1 VRRSEAMAGR
11 ATAGVG
17 SGRFGCGRG
26 PGRVLA
32 VVLLS
37 VFVLGGARASAQSV
51 PDVAG
56 GVDGAVADALEPGA
70 DEPGPEAPTVGAS
83 LDRIE
88 ALVGDQLTLT
98 VSAVA
103 RGAVAQTIRLGEPVD
118 LGKFERLE
126 SSHVDRDLGDGKF
139 SRRFVL
145 QIAAFEPGELE
156 VPGIRL
162 EFTDMGGRRH
172 AVSTTPIPVHIK
184 SLLKESGGT
193 AGEEGAEV
201 KPQPARP
208 PRSVIVEDL
217 RLVRWLEWLAGG
229 MGGVVVLGLLGRWI
243 ARSLKRRREAE
254 AVAEPVVPADV
265 MALGRLAALRGH
277 GDFARERYRPF
288 FFEVAEIVR
297 AYLGARFGFDAL
309 ELTTTELLAEL
320 ERVRLPAQDLE
331 SYGRVVS
338 FLEASDLVK
347 FASAPSSD
355 VEALAALDAAETIVR
370 RLSASAQ
377 ESAPAPAA
385 PAREA
390 AGA

>member
-1 VRRSEAMAGR
+1 V
-11 ATAGVG
+11 
-17 SGRFGCGRG
+17 
-26 PGRVLA
+26 
-32 VVLLS
+32 
-37 VFVLGGARASAQSV
+37 
-51 PDVAG
+51 
-56 GVDGAVADALEPGA
+56 VDGAVADAVGNEPA
-70 DEPGPEAPTVGAS
+70 AEEAGPEAPTVGAS
-83 LDRIE
+83 LDRTE

-103 RGAVAQTIRLGEPVD
+103 RAQVAQTIRLGEPVE

-156 VPGIRL
+156 VPAIRL
-162 EFTDMGGRRH
+162 EFTDTAGRRH
-172 AVSTTPIPVHIK
+172 AVSTTPIPVHIQ
-184 SLLKESGGT
+184 SVLKDPGGT
-193 AGEEGAEV
+193 PGEAAGAGGDL

-229 MGGVVVLGLLGRWI
+229 MGGVLIFWALVRWLW
-243 ARSLKRRREAE
+243 RVRRRRAARVVEAP
-254 AVAEPVVPADV
+254 AIPADV
-265 MALGRLAALRGH
+265 VALGRLSVLRGR
-277 GDFARERYRPF
+277 GDLGRERYRPF

-309 ELTTTELLAEL
+309 ELTTTELLGEL

-338 FLEASDLVK
+338 FLETSDLVK

-355 VEALAALDAAETIVR
+355 AEAQAALDAAETIVR
-370 RLSASAQ
+370 RLAASV
-377 ESAPAPAA
+377 PAEGLAGTA
-385 PAREA
+385 TAREA